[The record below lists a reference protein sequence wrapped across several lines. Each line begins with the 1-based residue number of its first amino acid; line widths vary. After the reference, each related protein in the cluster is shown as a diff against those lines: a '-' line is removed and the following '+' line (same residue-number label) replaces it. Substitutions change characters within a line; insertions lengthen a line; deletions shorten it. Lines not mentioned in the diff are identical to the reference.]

1 MKQITLRGVP
11 ADIESLA
18 QKVAKSN
25 SVSLNKA
32 FLSLLRKWADQL
44 AMHRRERKHRGSEF
58 GPFLG
63 LWGKDEAVDFDAS
76 LREQRQIN
84 KELWP

>member
-1 MKQITLRGVP
+1 MDQITLRGIP

-18 QKVAKSN
+18 RKEAKNKSL
-25 SVSLNKA
+25 SLNKA
-32 FLSLLRKWADQL
+32 FLYLLRKGADQL
-44 AMHRRERKHRGSEF
+44 AMNRRGKKHRGSEF

-63 LWGKDEAVDFDAS
+63 LWGKDEAAGYDAS
-76 LREQRQIN
+76 MQDQRQID